1 MSKRRRGIRSAEID
15 NFWPAFTDI
24 MSTIALIL
32 FFLILI
38 SYLSNIIV
46 SKDLNAKKQE
56 LADAKAQI
64 SRAEDRLDL
73 LKDDLN
79 KTMAEVKR
87 GQQALKLSM
96 DEIDKQREII
106 ANSNKELGN
115 LRDKLYGVAVL
126 RLDVLEKVKNSM
138 EDNLQATNFEG
149 DELVRISNN
158 GNIII
163 NEALVFDSDSY
174 VVKEEAKILLDKLA
188 KAFESV
194 LSDKEIRLYID
205 AIDIQGHTDE
215 RGSFEYNRTLSAKR
229 AASVLN
235 YLMSSNP
242 KLESKYGAYF
252 TASAYSEYRPV
263 DKNNTEEAYAKN
275 RRIEISLILKDA
287 KIQDIINTYLKESME
302 QFKNLSN

>member
-1 MSKRRRGIRSAEID
+1 MAKMRRRRVTASEAD

-46 SKDLNAKKQE
+46 SKDLNTKKQE

-126 RLDVLEKVKNSM
+126 RLDVLEKVKDSM
-138 EDNLQATNFEG
+138 ENSLQASNMNG
-149 DELVRISNN
+149 KDLVRISNN
-158 GNIII
+158 GNIIL
-163 NEALVFDSDSY
+163 NESLVFDSDSY
-174 VVKEEAKILLDKLA
+174 VVKEEGKLLLDKLA
-188 KAFESV
+188 VAFESI
-194 LSDKEIRLYID
+194 LSDADIRTYID

-215 RGSFEYNRTLSAKR
+215 RGSSEYNRT
-229 AASVLN
+229 
-235 YLMSSNP
+235 
-242 KLESKYGAYF
+242 
-252 TASAYSEYRPV
+252 
-263 DKNNTEEAYAKN
+263 
-275 RRIEISLILKDA
+275 
-287 KIQDIINTYLKESME
+287 
-302 QFKNLSN
+302 